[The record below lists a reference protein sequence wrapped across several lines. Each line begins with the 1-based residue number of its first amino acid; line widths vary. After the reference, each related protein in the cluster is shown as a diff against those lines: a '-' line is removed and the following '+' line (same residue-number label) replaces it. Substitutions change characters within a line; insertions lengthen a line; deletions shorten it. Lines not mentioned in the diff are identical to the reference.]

1 VTLRVWRMFGRSDDK
16 HGPNGAFP
24 TSNAPLCGAGQSHA
38 LWAWSFT
45 GTSSDTQFP
54 DSTSNLRRASVFP
67 RSGRMSPAEHRR
79 TPNLPARRGTRTVHA
94 LSSNATSQGEFL
106 DSLSDAFKRV

>member
-1 VTLRVWRMFGRSDDK
+1 VTLRVRRMFGRSDDK

-45 GTSSDTQFP
+45 LFFFRKEIWPQECFVRHSRLGKTGD
-54 DSTSNLRRASVFP
+54 LRR
-67 RSGRMSPAEHRR
+67 
-79 TPNLPARRGTRTVHA
+79 L
-94 LSSNATSQGEFL
+94 
-106 DSLSDAFKRV
+106 